1 MSDQATLR
9 ARMPAPPARCFT
21 IAADVERYP
30 EWARDVKEVRVLDR
44 DRGGRPFDVEFR
56 TAAMGRSTRY
66 VLRYDYE
73 GAPGRLGWR
82 LVEGDIVERLDG
94 TYRFDPVEGDPGAT
108 DVAYHLVIDLKSP
121 LPAFVKRRAE
131 ARILSTAL
139 RDFQAR
145 VTP

>member
-9 ARMPAPPARCFT
+9 ARIPASPARCFA

-30 EWARDVKEVRVLDR
+30 EWARDVKEVRVLRR
-44 DRGGRPFDVEFR
+44 DEQSRPLDVEFR

-66 VLRYDYE
+66 VLRYDHE

-82 LVEGDIVERLDG
+82 LVDGDIVERLDG
-94 TYRFDPVEGDPGAT
+94 TYRFDPVAGDLESTAVT
-108 DVAYHLVIDLKSP
+108 YHLVIDLKAP

-139 RDFQAR
+139 RDFEAR